1 MRYTIA
7 SLFVLSLAATGCSSL
22 ADVSGPYARA
32 ATATR
37 VDALTE
43 PVEPSPFP
51 QVTDEGR
58 F

>member
-37 VDALTE
+37 VDAPTE

>member
-7 SLFVLSLAATGCSSL
+7 SLFVLSLAASGCSSL
-22 ADVSGPYARA
+22 ADVSGPYARS
-32 ATATR
+32 ATSTR
-37 VDALTE
+37 VDAPTDQ
-43 PVEPSPFP
+43 VEPSPFP